1 MYTVFMTTTF
11 MAIITYNMLSY
22 IRYSIQ
28 QRMDEAV
35 IRRQKEASAALRLKS
50 LNSNISSSNTEQQNA
65 INSQSSY
72 LQQKSALEAQS
83 GSKGEESGKWL
94 VR

>member
-11 MAIITYNMLSY
+11 MAIIIYSILSC

-35 IRRQKEASAALRLKS
+35 IRRQKEASAALRMKS
-50 LNSNISSSNTEQQNA
+50 LNSSISSGTTEQQNTT
-65 INSQSSY
+65 NSQSSY